1 MSDGTGTNGGTSS
14 TRWPLIIGIAVI
26 TAGLVAAL
34 IFVNADNDD
43 SATVATSDGTS
54 TPPSAS
60 PTGPSSV
67 PATDATAPATGAPAT
82 GAPATAP
89 TGSEPPGTVPSS
101 ETRDAIWPLADT
113 STRFA
118 DPVAAVT
125 SFAVDY
131 LGFTDPIIGEFQRG
145 DARSGEVEVKAVDV
159 GPSTT
164 VLVRRLGDDDTWWV
178 LVAAAENITI
188 DEPTQGS
195 VLTDPFTLAGQASAF
210 EGTVDV
216 ELRTD
221 SNGEP
226 IYEGFVTGSGTPE
239 PGPYSATIEFESPG
253 KVGGALVMRSRS
265 SDDGRVIEASALR
278 VFFE

>member
-1 MSDGTGTNGGTSS
+1 MSDGTTGTNGVASS

-34 IFVNADNDD
+34 IFVNADSDD
-43 SATVATSDGTS
+43 NATVATSDGTS
-54 TPPSAS
+54 TPSSATPTEPPVAPS
-60 PTGPSSV
+60 
-67 PATDATAPATGAPAT
+67 TDATAPATD
-82 GAPATAP
+82 APATAP
-89 TGSEPPGTVPSS
+89 PGSEPTGTVPSS

-131 LGFTDPIIGEFQRG
+131 LGFTDPIIGEFQEG
-145 DARSGEVEVKAVDV
+145 DARSGEIEVRALDA

-164 VLVRRLGDDDTWWV
+164 VLVRRLTDDDTWWV
-178 LVAAAENITI
+178 LGAAAENIMI

-195 VLTDPFTLAGQASAF
+195 VLTDPFTLSGSASAF
-210 EGTVDV
+210 EGTVNV

-221 SNGEP
+221 TDGEL

-239 PGPYSATIEFESPG
+239 PGPYSTTIAFESPG
-253 KVGGALVMRSRS
+253 KVGGALVMLSRS